1 MGGEILHVDSAD
13 VVVAGVI
20 SAARKGFLDA
30 AAGSVD
36 PGGTEDEGG
45 PRSGGDA
52 LLCGDAGAGAVGLR
66 IDRSGGVDVDR
77 AAVDGGGGEINH
89 SRRGCAEGFQEI
101 GGAGGRDGMED
112 ENAGVQMRGEIVEGD
127 HVGAELGE

>member
-1 MGGEILHVDSAD
+1 MNTAD

-30 AAGSVD
+30 AAGSVN

-45 PRSGGDA
+45 PGSGGDA
-52 LLCGDAGAGAVGLR
+52 LLCGNAGAGAVGLQ
-66 IDRSGGVDVDR
+66 IDGSGGIDVNR

-89 SRRGCAEGFQEI
+89 SRGGCAEGFQKT
-101 GGAGGRDGMED
+101 GGAGGR
-112 ENAGVQMRGEIVEGD
+112 
-127 HVGAELGE
+127 